1 MHLQI
6 NDLEIF
12 FVLQILETTKIWNMF
27 LKALRTTSYKKKN
40 SQCKLENVRNNILVD
55 TKCRILKIA

>member
-6 NDLEIF
+6 NDLEFF

-27 LKALRTTSYKKKN
+27 LKAFRITSYKKKN

-55 TKCRILKIA
+55 TKCRILEIA

>member
-27 LKALRTTSYKKKN
+27 LKALRTTSYKKRIV
-40 SQCKLENVRNNILVD
+40 NVN
-55 TKCRILKIA
+55 